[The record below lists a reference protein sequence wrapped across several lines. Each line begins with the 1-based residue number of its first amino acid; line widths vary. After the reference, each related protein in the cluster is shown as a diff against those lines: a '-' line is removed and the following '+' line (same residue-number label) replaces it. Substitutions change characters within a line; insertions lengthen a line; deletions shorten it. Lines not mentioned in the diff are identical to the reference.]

1 MGYYQGDHYRSRRFA
16 GDYYRG
22 DPGFFSFIGSALKG
36 LGGIVRKALPLVPG
50 VGQVFSAAL
59 DIRNALQRKGVP
71 LPPASAGTGLIPY
84 GGGALA
90 TPILEGLEAAPGGG
104 IGVMAPGGGIITQ
117 SPMGTPVH
125 PAAIAMQ
132 MARMR
137 HTHPNKSTYVTRGGG
152 TSRYP
157 PGLIVHPKGTE
168 LVTSRRMNV
177 GNARALRRALRRAR
191 GFAKLAHKVLRA
203 THQFKGKG
211 FGRARTRKR

>member
-1 MGYYQGDHYRSRRFA
+1 MGYYQGDHYRSRR

-22 DPGFFSFIGSALKG
+22 DPGFFSFIGGIAKKALGLIPGVGPVLTAAAGIRGLLKG
-36 LGGIVRKALPLVPG
+36 HGVPLPAPDVPGPAGRVPG
-50 VGQVFSAAL
+50 VGSML
-59 DIRNALQRKGVP
+59 E
-71 LPPASAGTGLIPY
+71 TGF
-84 GGGALA
+84 GALA
-90 TPILEGLEAAPGGG
+90 PTGVGIMAPGG
-104 IGVMAPGGGIITQ
+104 GGGIITQ

-125 PAAIAMQ
+125 PAAIAMEL
-132 MARMR
+132 ARFR

-203 THQFKGKG
+203 TRQL
-211 FGRARTRKR
+211 

>member
-71 LPPASAGTGLIPY
+71 LPPASAGTALIPY

-104 IGVMAPGGGIITQ
+104 IITQ
-117 SPMGTPVH
+117 SPMGTPGH
-125 PAAIAMQ
+125 P
-132 MARMR
+132 
-137 HTHPNKSTYVTRGGG
+137 P
-152 TSRYP
+152 
-157 PGLIVHPKGTE
+157 
-168 LVTSRRMNV
+168 
-177 GNARALRRALRRAR
+177 
-191 GFAKLAHKVLRA
+191 A
-203 THQFKGKG
+203 T
-211 FGRARTRKR
+211 A

>member
-90 TPILEGLEAAPGGG
+90 TPILEGLEAAPGV
-104 IGVMAPGGGIITQ
+104 GVMAPGGGIITQ

-132 MARMR
+132 MARLR

-157 PGLIVHPKGTE
+157 PGLMVHPKGTE
-168 LVTSRRMNV
+168 LVASRRMNV

-211 FGRARTRKR
+211 FGRAKARRK

>member
-1 MGYYQGDHYRSRRFA
+1 MGYYRGDHYR

-22 DPGFFSFIGSALKG
+22 DPGFFSFIG
-36 LGGIVRKALPLVPG
+36 KALRGAVSLLPG
-50 VGQVFSAAL
+50 VGGVIGSVLEARAKLRSA
-59 DIRNALQRKGVP
+59 GVP
-71 LPPASAGTGLIPY
+71 TPVALPGMLPPGVSGLIGAGENLAF
-84 GGGALA
+84 GGG
-90 TPILEGLEAAPGGG
+90 GGV
-104 IGVMAPGGGIITQ
+104 GVMAPGGGVITQ

-132 MARMR
+132 LERMR

-152 TSRYP
+152 TSRWP
-157 PGLIVHPKGTE
+157 AQLLIHPKHSE
-168 LVTSRRMNV
+168 LVTNRRMNV

-211 FGRARTRKR
+211 FGRAKSRRR

>member
-22 DPGFFSFIGSALKG
+22 DPGFFSFIG
-36 LGGIVRKALPLVPG
+36 
-50 VGQVFSAAL
+50 
-59 DIRNALQRKGVP
+59 
-71 LPPASAGTGLIPY
+71 
-84 GGGALA
+84 GALA
-90 TPILEGLEAAPGGG
+90 TPILEGLEAAPGV
-104 IGVMAPGGGIITQ
+104 GVMAPGGGIITQ

-132 MARMR
+132 MARLR

-157 PGLIVHPKGTE
+157 PGLMVHPKGTE

-177 GNARALRRALRRAR
+177 GSARALRRALRRAR
-191 GFAKLAHKVLRA
+191 GFAKLAHKVLSA
-203 THQFKGKG
+203 AHQFKGKG
-211 FGRARTRKR
+211 FGRARSRER